1 MVTKEFLF
9 TNGDQVVEK
18 ISGFKGVITG
28 TAYYLTGCNQ
38 YCVTAKGKNDRTE
51 PQNLWFDEG
60 RLELKKKK
68 KVKEKEVEA
77 DDNGCDVPPPMGK
90 RG

>member
-1 MVTKEFLF
+1 MITKEFEF
-9 TNGDQVVEK
+9 KNGDQVVEK

-28 TAYYLTGCNQ
+28 TAFYLTGCNQ
-38 YCVTAKGKNDRTE
+38 YCVTAKAKNERTE

-60 RLELKKKK
+60 RLELVKKKRVK
-68 KVKEKEVEA
+68 KEKVQGRE
-77 DDNGCDVPPPMGK
+77 NGCDVPAPFGK